1 MSDRREHYSG
11 HRKRLRQRFRSA
23 GRKGLHDY
31 ELLEMLL
38 AYAIP
43 QRDTKPLAKDLIKR
57 FGSFHNIFDE
67 NPDELE
73 SVTGIGEYA
82 STLIQLAKACMNQY
96 MEPSDGAGSKALTS
110 PEDVLDYVR
119 MVFGNKK
126 KEFFIL
132 LCLNTAGKVVH
143 VQEMSEGTVNM
154 AHVYPREILKTALM
168 KNASAVILVH
178 NHPSGSLSPSS
189 HDEKLTTTI
198 SDASL
203 HLGITVHDHIIVTKD
218 SAYSIKMGKV
228 L

>member
-1 MSDRREHYSG
+1 MSDRANHYHG
-11 HRKRLRQRFRSA
+11 HRKRLRQRFLSA
-23 GRKGLHDY
+23 GRKALHDY

-43 QRDTKPLAKDLIKR
+43 QRDTKPLAKNLIER

-67 NPDELE
+67 SSEELE

-82 STLIQLAKACMNQY
+82 STLLQLVKACMNQY
-96 MEPSDGAGSKALTS
+96 MEPGDDDGIALSS
-110 PEDVLDYVR
+110 PEAVLDYVR
-119 MVFGNKK
+119 VVFGNRK

-132 LCLNTAGKVVH
+132 ICLNTAGRVVH

-154 AHVYPREILKTALM
+154 AHVYPREVLKTALL

-178 NHPSGSLSPSS
+178 NHPSGSLSPSV
-189 HDEKLTTTI
+189 HDERLTTTL

>member
-1 MSDRREHYSG
+1 MGDRREHYSG
-11 HRKRLRQRFRSA
+11 HRKRLRARFRSA
-23 GRKGLHDY
+23 GRKGLGDY

-43 QRDTKPLAKDLIKR
+43 QRDTKPLAKNLIER
-57 FGSFHNIFDE
+57 FGTFHNIFDE

-73 SVTGIGEYA
+73 SVSGIGEYA
-82 STLIQLAKACMNQY
+82 STLIQLSKACMNQY
-96 MEPSDGAGSKALTS
+96 MEPVGDAGIALSS
-110 PEDVLDYVR
+110 PEAVLDYVR
-119 MVFGNKK
+119 VVFGNKN

-132 LCLNTAGKVVH
+132 LCLNTAGRVVH

-154 AHVYPREILKTALM
+154 AHVYPREILKTALL

-189 HDEKLTTTI
+189 HDEKLTDTL

-228 L
+228 I